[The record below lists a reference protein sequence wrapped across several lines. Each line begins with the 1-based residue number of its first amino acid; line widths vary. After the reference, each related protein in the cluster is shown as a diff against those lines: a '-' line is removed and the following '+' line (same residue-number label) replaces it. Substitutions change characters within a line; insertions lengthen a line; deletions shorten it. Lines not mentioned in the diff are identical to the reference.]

1 MTEIYVIFL
10 LVVFIVIVY
19 AALQTQKNSTTLLT
33 ARFEGFKEC
42 EDMVTIRIKQ
52 YYPNQIEELHSNL
65 LQ

>member
-19 AALQTQKNSTTLLT
+19 ATLQTQKNSTTLLI
-33 ARFEGFKEC
+33 ARFEGFKSC

-52 YYPNQIEELHSNL
+52 YYPNQIEELRSNL